1 MSCDGSEVGW
11 EKVSSVG
18 LEFFLPLF
26 HTPHISTIQVTYN
39 TYKIPSLVGRS
50 SPLMTTLGLKSKH
63 LIIEKFQASIL
74 GLASAIQELASNC
87 NDVRTAIYAHII
99 HARTE
104 HRRTQ
109 VGTLCRSS
117 HTAHSWSQCH
127 HADCS
132 HGVVQ
137 GKLQYIQRCPLH
149 E

>member
-1 MSCDGSEVGW
+1 MMEVRWGG
-11 EKVSSVG
+11 KRSPVLVYISS
-18 LEFFLPLF
+18 PLYF
-26 HTPHISTIQVTYN
+26 SHPTSPHYKYN
-39 TYKIPSLVGRS
+39 TYKSPSLVHRS
-50 SPLMTTLGLKSKH
+50 SPLMTTLGLESKH
-63 LIIEKFQASIL
+63 LIIDEFQASIL
-74 GLASAIQELASNC
+74 GLASAVQELASNC
-87 NDVRTAIYAHII
+87 NDVSTAIYAHII

-104 HRRTQ
+104 HRRTHMD
-109 VGTLCRSS
+109 TLCRSS